1 MKIDCTNEGSHLN
14 HILTASST
22 SVSADPEQTQYFLE
36 SFNTPAKGM
45 LIAGGKTKIDF
56 CFTFPGSGCICG

>member
-1 MKIDCTNEGSHLN
+1 MKIDCNNDGSHLY

-22 SVSADPEQTQYFLE
+22 SVSADPEQPQYFLE
-36 SFNTPAKGM
+36 SFNPPAKGM
-45 LIAGGKTKIDF
+45 LLAGGKTKIDF